1 MWSPAGYLRYHAF
14 MVIDIHTHIFPPDVR
29 DNRDGYVARDVT
41 FRELYANPK
50 ARIATAEDLLAS
62 MDEAGVDHS
71 VALGFAWADADLC
84 RQHNDYLLD
93 GAAKS
98 NGRILPFCT
107 IHPSDKGA
115 RDVIKSLAVGGARGL
130 GELRPA
136 SQGYTLIDS
145 EEADLLAWAAD
156 AYDLPLLF
164 HATEPVGHIYPGKA
178 GLPLEQLGRF
188 VNDFPGATVIAAHWG
203 GGLPFYAL
211 MPEVKQTL
219 HQTYFDTAATGYL
232 YSPDVYR
239 IGIELVG
246 AERILFGSDFPL
258 VSQQKALDHLRSAP
272 IPDDARPLIEG
283 ENARKL
289 LRLG

>member
-1 MWSPAGYLRYHAF
+1 MA
-14 MVIDIHTHIFPPDVR
+14 VDIHTHIFPPDVR
-29 DNRDGYVARDVT
+29 DNRDDYVARDAT
-41 FRELYANPK
+41 FRELYADSK

-62 MDEAGVDHS
+62 MDEAGVDVS
-71 VALGFAWADADLC
+71 VALGFAWTEADLC
-84 RQHNDYLLD
+84 RQHNAYLLET
-93 GAAKS
+93 AQRS

-107 IHPSDKGA
+107 VQPSDKGA
-115 RDVIKSLAVGGARGL
+115 RDDIKRCAVDGARGL

-145 EEADLLAWAAD
+145 SEADLLGWAAD

-164 HATEPVGHIYPGKA
+164 HSTEPVGHPYAGKA

-211 MPEVKQTL
+211 MPEVKSSLQMT
-219 HQTYFDTAATGYL
+219 HFDTAATGFL

-258 VSQQKALDHLRSAP
+258 VSQQEALDLMRQAAM
-272 IPDDARPLIEG
+272 PDDACKLIEG

-289 LRLG
+289 LRLD

>member
-1 MWSPAGYLRYHAF
+1 

-29 DNRDGYVARDVT
+29 DHRDAYIGRDAT
-41 FRELYANPK
+41 FRELYSDPK

-62 MDEAGVDHS
+62 MDEAGVEIG
-71 VALGFAWADADLC
+71 VALGFAWADAELC
-84 RQHNDYLLD
+84 QQHNEYLLEA
-93 GAAKS
+93 AAKS
-98 NGRILPFCT
+98 SGRILPFCT
-107 IHPSDKGA
+107 IQPSDKDS
-115 RDVIKSLAVGGARGL
+115 RDVIKALAIGGARGL

-145 EEADLLAWAAD
+145 SEADLLGWAAD

-164 HATEPVGHIYPGKA
+164 HSTEPVGHPYAGKA

-211 MPEVKQTL
+211 MPEVKSSL
-219 HQTYFDTAATGYL
+219 HMTYFDTAATGFL
-232 YSPDVYR
+232 YSPEIYR
-239 IGIELVG
+239 IGIELAG

-258 VSQQKALDHLRSAP
+258 VSQQKALEQMRAAP
-272 IPDDARPLIEG
+272 MPGDARELIEG

-289 LRLG
+289 LRLD